1 MPATRST
8 QALVEPAI
16 LNWARSSAGLSI
28 EEAAHSLQTK
38 PEKVVAWEGGE
49 ASPSMS
55 QLRKMAAAYRRLLSD
70 FYLPAPPAE
79 EPLPHDFRRLPGDGT
94 FHYSRAL
101 RYHLRQAV
109 QRRLLALDLAAE
121 LEVELPDLSLRV
133 SKGGDPEQIGDQVR
147 TLLGVSLALQRT
159 WREPRKSYNAW
170 RAAIEGTGVLVFQ
183 LTGVSPKEIL
193 GFSVP
198 ERPCP
203 LIAINRKLAPNGRTF
218 TLLHEFVHVL
228 LNQGSIC
235 DIEEDVL
242 RPPEEQGTEVFCNA
256 VAAAA
261 LVPRDALVA
270 ENLVAAYPASPREWN
285 DEELSSLAHTF
296 GVSIHVILRR
306 LLTTG
311 RTTPAFYAER
321 LTQWR
326 VFEQRPASD
335 SNDEYRRNMPQEV
348 VSDLG
353 RPFTRLVLDSYL
365 NSRMSLSDVARYL
378 GLRAQQVQKVREL
391 VLRGG

>member
-1 MPATRST
+1 
-8 QALVEPAI
+8 
-16 LNWARSSAGLSI
+16 
-28 EEAAHSLQTK
+28 
-38 PEKVVAWEGGE
+38 
-49 ASPSMS
+49 
-55 QLRKMAAAYRRLLSD
+55 
-70 FYLPAPPAE
+70 
-79 EPLPHDFRRLPGDGT
+79 
-94 FHYSRAL
+94 
-101 RYHLRQAV
+101 
-109 QRRLLALDLAAE
+109 
-121 LEVELPDLSLRV
+121 
-133 SKGGDPEQIGDQVR
+133 
-147 TLLGVSLALQRT
+147 
-159 WREPRKSYNAW
+159 
-170 RAAIEGTGVLVFQ
+170 
-183 LTGVSPKEIL
+183 
-193 GFSVP
+193 
-198 ERPCP
+198 
-203 LIAINRKLAPNGRTF
+203 
-218 TLLHEFVHVL
+218 
-228 LNQGSIC
+228 
-235 DIEEDVL
+235 
-242 RPPEEQGTEVFCNA
+242 
-256 VAAAA
+256 
-261 LVPRDALVA
+261 VPRDALVA